1 MRIANFLIMM
11 VIIPT
16 MILTDTLAIS
26 HLIILSC
33 KFENLRGFF
42 KSLRKDFMS
51 QEVSISELKQKCLDG
66 VIMHQKLISIKD
78 KLHNCFG
85 VMISIE
91 VLQGSFVVVLLL
103 LRVALSPQITVN
115 LIMMNG
121 GFMLTIMTQ
130 LAWYMWNAGDIT
142 HQASLISDAIFH
154 CGWHLRGVSDA
165 GCGAAGAGYE
175 AGAGRDV
182 RRLVLLGCAQAQRP
196 LVLKA
201 FGMQDVSYQSYVMV
215 CVVSIYEVPS
225 T

>member
-1 MRIANFLIMM
+1 
-11 VIIPT
+11 
-16 MILTDTLAIS
+16 
-26 HLIILSC
+26 
-33 KFENLRGFF
+33 
-42 KSLRKDFMS
+42 MS
-51 QEVSISELKQKCLDG
+51 RWSDYAPEI
-66 VIMHQKLISIKD
+66 D
-78 KLHNCFG
+78 K
-85 VMISIE
+85 
-91 VLQGSFVVVLLL
+91 
-103 LRVALSPQITVN
+103 LSPQITVN

-165 GCGAAGAGYE
+165 GRGSAGAGCE
-175 AGAGRDV
+175 AVAGRDV

-215 CVVSIYEVPS
+215 IRASYSLFAVLH
-225 T
+225 